1 MKYNFLIVLFFLV
14 GCRSPDNE
22 SVKKVRFADVYHIM
36 VMTEKEA
43 KDVYAELQLLDKGEQ
58 FVTLKKLAE
67 NVSVDTASAGNGGKL
82 GTIYE
87 GMMDLE
93 FEKHVFSS
101 PQGEIIPEFKS
112 FLGWHVIYVEE
123 FYERDVKDI
132 CENEAAN
139 HESGER
145 TLYSIYC
152 L

>member
-1 MKYNFLIVLFFLV
+1 MKFNFLIVLFFLV
-14 GCRSPDNE
+14 GCASTSNE

-36 VMTEKEA
+36 VMTEKDA

-58 FVTLKKLAE
+58 FVAFKKLAE
-67 NVSVDTASAGNGGKL
+67 NVSIDTASAGNGGKL
-82 GTIYE
+82 DTIYE

-93 FEKHVFSS
+93 FEQHVFSS
-101 PQGEIIPEFKS
+101 QKSEVIPEFKS
-112 FLGWHVIYVEE
+112 FLGWHVIYVEK
-123 FYERDVKDI
+123 FYERDVYDI
-132 CENEAAN
+132 CENEAAS